1 MPASDVTPLRAV
13 RSAVANQLAQ
23 RAAQAD
29 APLGELR
36 ELQERLH
43 LLDAALAESEQ
54 APKRHWQ
61 VPLVLALVVATLVSL
76 AAAIPV
82 RRVPFTLDLQARAVS
97 LQFDDKG
104 ELSSQAVD
112 SELRVGGFTRL
123 ESPATALAKAAAQS
137 SPDHIALNAPQLS
150 LRRVVYLAGSVLI
163 VEAGPQVHLSL
174 QASRSP
180 VVAELEFTGPTTWH
194 FGDTQSRQSNNY
206 AHLEWTRLIGGDSAA
221 PNRRPPPLDLWLER
235 PAGRNYTWKGL
246 HPVALEFIERSAAT
260 QAVVTSSLEQAS
272 ITLPATGA
280 EVRLADGDRLE
291 LTGLELERFE
301 LVVGDRVGLKLSGS
315 ARTLATRTG
324 DFERSLK
331 PSLLEFVARNHTI
344 GLFWSAAVMLWG
356 VVAWLRKQFDA
367 EKP

>member
-1 MPASDVTPLRAV
+1 MPESDVTPLRAL
-13 RSAVANQLAQ
+13 RIAAASQLAQ

-43 LLDAALAESEQ
+43 LLDAALAESAP

-61 VPLVLALVVATLVSL
+61 VPLVSALVVATLVSL

-104 ELSSQAVD
+104 ELASQSVD
-112 SELRVGGFTRL
+112 SELRVDGFTRL
-123 ESPATALAKAAAQS
+123 ESPATSLAKAAAQS
-137 SPDHIALNAPQLS
+137 SPDRIALNAPHLS
-150 LRRVVYLAGSVLI
+150 LRRVGYPSGSVLI
-163 VEAGPQVHLSL
+163 VEAGPQVRLSL
-174 QASRSP
+174 QAPRSP

-194 FGDTQSRQSNNY
+194 FGDTPTRQSDNY
-206 AHLEWTRLIGGDSAA
+206 THLEWARLIGGDTAA
-221 PNRRPPPLDLWLER
+221 PNLRPPPLDLWLDR
-235 PAGRNYTWKGL
+235 PAGRDYTWKGL
-246 HPVALEFIERSAAT
+246 RPVTLEFIERSAAA

-280 EVRLADGDRLE
+280 QVQLAGGDRLE
-291 LTGLELERFE
+291 LAGLELERFE
-301 LVVGDRVGLKLSGS
+301 LVVGDRVGIKLSGS
-315 ARTLATRTG
+315 ARTLTTRTS

-331 PSLLEFVARNHTI
+331 PSLLEFVARNHTV

-356 VVAWLRKQFDA
+356 VVAWLHKQLDA
-367 EKP
+367 DKP